1 MTTSL
6 FPSAPAAAM
15 PMTMPKRP
23 SILSR
28 FTDFI
33 RCRHWTFYAGAA
45 IFLVIILLLVIA
57 PWISP
62 YDPAKQNLRLRL
74 NAPSAIYW
82 LGTDHLGRDVLSR
95 LLIGGRFTVTIAAIT
110 VILSV
115 VIGTFIG
122 IISGRSRGILD
133 EVLMRI
139 VDLLIAIPD
148 VVIAIFLV
156 AIFGPGYGTLIAS
169 LTIVGW
175 TPFARL
181 ARGLTLSINSREYI
195 RAAEVLGC
203 TRRFIIFRHIIPNT
217 IWPIAAV
224 AFLRFGHKLITVGG
238 LSFLGLGVQPPAADW
253 ALMLADAQAYA
264 ERMPVL
270 VIAPGLAIF
279 LAALS
284 VTWIGHG
291 LNLETKKTNG
301 H

>member
-1 MTTSL
+1 
-6 FPSAPAAAM
+6 
-15 PMTMPKRP
+15 MTMTAPRRP
-23 SILSR
+23 STLNR
-28 FTDFI
+28 FMDFI
-33 RCRHWTFYAGAA
+33 RRRHWTFYAGSA
-45 IFLVIILLLVIA
+45 IFLAIILLLIIA

-62 YDPAKQNLRLRL
+62 YNPAQQNLRLRL
-74 NAPSAIYW
+74 NAPSAAHW

-115 VIGTFIG
+115 VIGALIG
-122 IISGRSRGILD
+122 IVSGRSRGIVD
-133 EVLMRI
+133 QILMRI

-203 TRRFIIFRHIIPNT
+203 TRSFIIFRHIIPNT

-253 ALMLADAQAYA
+253 ALMLSDAQAYA
-264 ERMPVL
+264 ERIPVL

-291 LNLETKKTNG
+291 LNLETKKTSG

>member
-1 MTTSL
+1 MAVAVYNQRRR
-6 FPSAPAAAM
+6 PSA
-15 PMTMPKRP
+15 
-23 SILSR
+23 LSGAVG
-28 FTDFI
+28 FI
-33 RCRHWTFYAGAA
+33 RRRHWTFFVGST
-45 IFLVIILLLVIA
+45 IFLIILVLLLIA

-62 YDPAKQNLRLRL
+62 YNPAQQSLRLRL
-74 NAPSAIYW
+74 NAPSALHW
-82 LGTDHLGRDVLSR
+82 LGTDHLGRDLLSR
-95 LLIGGRFTVTIAAIT
+95 VLIGGRFTVTIAAVT

-122 IISGRSRGILD
+122 IISGRSRGLVD
-133 EVLMRI
+133 EVLMRT
-139 VDLLIAIPD
+139 VDLLISIPD

-181 ARGLTLSINSREYI
+181 ARGLTLSINSQEYI

-203 TRRFIIFRHIIPNT
+203 TRRFIIFRHVIPNT
-217 IWPIAAV
+217 IRPIAAV

-264 ERMPVL
+264 ERMPIL

-279 LAALS
+279 LSALS
-284 VTWIGHG
+284 VTWVGHG
-291 LNLETKKTNG
+291 LNIDTKKSSG

>member
-1 MTTSL
+1 
-6 FPSAPAAAM
+6 M

-23 SILSR
+23 SSLSR

-74 NAPSAIYW
+74 NAPSALYW

-224 AFLRFGHKLITVGG
+224 AFLRFGHKLITAGG